1 MNVAFIRE
9 LYRNCSVMSSKP
21 IGQPPKDV
29 CQFLPGG
36 PKNQPD
42 ADDIQLEG
50 IAALENSLVFRSFT
64 SDTAFA
70 IGMHIR
76 NRLLAT
82 ASKPAVVSVSFAD
95 PNQLLFHACSK
106 PGTIHENETWIT
118 RKRKTV
124 LRWDCS
130 SYLMNRKFG
139 GDEQSF
145 ADTYALGA
153 QAGEYAIYGG
163 GVPVRVEGREGVV
176 AVILVSGLA
185 HEDGKF
191 LY

>member
-1 MNVAFIRE
+1 
-9 LYRNCSVMSSKP
+9 MSSKP
-21 IGQPPKDV
+21 IGQPPKD
-29 CQFLPGG
+29 
-36 PKNQPD
+36 
-42 ADDIQLEG
+42 LEG

-106 PGTIHENETWIT
+106 PGTTHENETWIT

-163 GVPVRVEGREGVV
+163 GVPARVEGREGVV

-185 HEDGKF
+185 HEDDHMVIIEAMEDYIREMKKSGDF
-191 LY
+191 STESI